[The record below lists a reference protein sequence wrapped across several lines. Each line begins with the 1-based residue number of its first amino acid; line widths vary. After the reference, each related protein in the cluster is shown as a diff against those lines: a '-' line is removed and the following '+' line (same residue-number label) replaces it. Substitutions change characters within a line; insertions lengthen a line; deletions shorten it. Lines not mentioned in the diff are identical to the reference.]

1 MSWFVPRINISL
13 QIIMNTYF
21 PNSANDWDTL
31 DLKELELDPSKID
44 DLISFIKV
52 NESKMDRDIGNA
64 LEGGHFSEPLPEG
77 EIIGPTEPR
86 EDPSGVI
93 IYKGRI
99 LSKWGP
105 VHRPDMTFSVTKS
118 YLAVCAGIAFD
129 QGLIKDFDQTVES
142 EIDDELFKT
151 DQNNQITWAHLLNQT
166 SEWEGELWGKK
177 DLIDRNRDLNLPP
190 NTPSKKGTHRDLK
203 KPGEYWEYNDV
214 RVNVLSYVLMKLFR
228 KPLPEVLKKEIMEP
242 LGASD
247 TWRWEGYKNS
257 YIEIDGQMLQ
267 SVSGGAHW
275 GGGLFIS
282 SLDHALV
289 GLLMLR
295 EGEWNGQQ
303 ILSKTYLDMLKKP
316 CEKNPDYGFLWWL
329 NQRKGFSRYSSEKA
343 LFAFGVGRNLI
354 WIEPEYDLV
363 VVVRWLEKDS
373 FEELTNKVVSVF
385 I

>member
-1 MSWFVPRINISL
+1 L
-13 QIIMNTYF
+13 
-21 PNSANDWDTL
+21 
-31 DLKELELDPSKID
+31 
-44 DLISFIKV
+44 
-52 NESKMDRDIGNA
+52 A
-64 LEGGHFSEPLPEG
+64 LC
-77 EIIGPTEPR
+77 
-86 EDPSGVI
+86 V
-93 IYKGRI
+93 
-99 LSKWGP
+99 
-105 VHRPDMTFSVTKS
+105 
-118 YLAVCAGIAFD
+118 GIAFD
-129 QGLIKDFDQTVES
+129 QGLIRDFDQTVES
-142 EIDDELFKT
+142 VIDDELFKT

-295 EGEWNGQQ
+295 EGEWKGQQ
-303 ILSKTYLDMLKKP
+303 ILSKTYLEMLKKP

>member
-1 MSWFVPRINISL
+1 MFYYPDSVF
-13 QIIMNTYF
+13 
-21 PNSANDWDTL
+21 DW
-31 DLKELELDPSKID
+31 EHLDPLGHLLDRAK
-44 DLISFIKV
+44 LEEVISFAKT
-52 NESKMDRDIGNA
+52 NESKMDRDIGRA

-77 EIIGPTEPR
+77 EVIGPTEPR
-86 EDPSGVI
+86 KDPSGI
-93 IYKGRI
+93 IVHKGKI
-99 LSKWGP
+99 LSQWGP
-105 VHRPDMTFSVTKS
+105 VERAEMTFSVAKS
-118 YLAVCAGIAFD
+118 YLALCVGIAFD
-129 QGLIKDFDQTVES
+129 QGLIRDFDQTVES
-142 EIDDELFKT
+142 VIDDELFKT

-385 I
+385 L

>member
-1 MSWFVPRINISL
+1 MKL
-13 QIIMNTYF
+13 Y
-21 PNSANDWDTL
+21 
-31 DLKELELDPSKID
+31 
-44 DLISFIKV
+44 
-52 NESKMDRDIGNA
+52 
-64 LEGGHFSEPLPEG
+64 PLRMIY
-77 EIIGPTEPR
+77 EIFG
-86 EDPSGVI
+86 
-93 IYKGRI
+93 
-99 LSKWGP
+99 
-105 VHRPDMTFSVTKS
+105 
-118 YLAVCAGIAFD
+118 
-129 QGLIKDFDQTVES
+129 
-142 EIDDELFKT
+142 
-151 DQNNQITWAHLLNQT
+151 
-166 SEWEGELWGKK
+166 
-177 DLIDRNRDLNLPP
+177 LNLPP

-228 KPLPEVLKKEIMEP
+228 KPLPEVLKKEIMDP

-257 YIEIDGQMLQ
+257 YIEIDGQILH

-295 EGEWNGQQ
+295 EGEWKGQQ
-303 ILSKTYLDMLKKP
+303 ILSKTYLEMLKKP
-316 CEKNPDYGFLWWL
+316 CEKNPDCGFLWWL
-329 NQRKGFSRYSSEKA
+329 NQRKGFSRYSSEKS